1 MLFGMQIVCYPCRVV
16 SFLFVQCAAHSFRC
30 YVSLG
35 CRTRRH
41 KQWVKKKK
49 NSTNLQL
56 TFYEDLSVNIQRNR
70 ATVVADVTERKNR
83 LPSLLPLN
91 DCAVHSHRWR
101 LLCPVFFY
109 LSTGRLPFI
118 IYVLHSIKVCLGLG
132 ALYCTPNVYFG
143 FQAFYSKGARRTRY
157 M

>member
-1 MLFGMQIVCYPCRVV
+1 MLSLRCRV
-16 SFLFVQCAAHSFRC
+16 FLVRSMRRPFLSLLCVTWMSYQAAQVMSE
-30 YVSLG
+30 
-35 CRTRRH
+35 
-41 KQWVKKKK
+41 KKK

-70 ATVVADVTERKNR
+70 ATIVADVTERKSR

-91 DCAVHSHRWR
+91 DCAVDSHRWR

-118 IYVLHSIKVCLGLG
+118 IYVYHSIKVCRGLG

-143 FQAFYSKGARRTRY
+143 FQAFYSKGVRRTCY